1 MTTAKIAIALRLLL
15 AAVFLLSA
23 FSKLPEAG
31 LFEIAIVEQGL
42 AATRSQAAYPARL
55 VIAVE
60 LFLGVALLF
69 PYYLKRAILPL
80 AIAML
85 VAFTTLQVYQLTL
98 GEQTPDCG
106 CFGTLLPMSSAQSLV
121 KNILLLAISLWLFKM
136 TSAERRR
143 PAVPALFALGS
154 LLAVLLLAPVHR
166 NYEARF
172 AQYTQF
178 EHGGRVDLTS
188 GERFVAVFSADC
200 DHCRETARSLGEL
213 AALHTNFPQLHALIF
228 AESPAAVSAF
238 LQETHT
244 NYPYHL
250 ISEQELVALI
260 GDSAPRIY
268 WLQDGKIAA
277 YWDDDFG
284 RHLLAATQTRH
295 GGGRGRSAN

>member
-1 MTTAKIAIALRLLL
+1 MTVARIGITLRLLL
-15 AAVFLLSA
+15 AGVFLLSA
-23 FSKLPEAG
+23 LSKLPEAG
-31 LFEIAIVEQGL
+31 VFEIAIVEQGL

-55 VIAVE
+55 VIAFE
-60 LFLGVALLF
+60 LFLGAALLF

-80 AIAML
+80 VIAML
-85 VAFTTLQVYQLTL
+85 VAFTALQAYQLTL

-106 CFGTLLPMSSAQSLV
+106 CFGALLPMSSAQSLV
-121 KNILLLAISLWLFKM
+121 KNILLLAMSLWLFKI
-136 TSAERRR
+136 TPAERRR
-143 PAVPALFALGS
+143 PAVPALLAVGS
-154 LLAVLLLAPVHR
+154 LFAVLLLAPVRR
-166 NYEARF
+166 NDEAKF

-178 EHGGRVDLTS
+178 AHGGRVDLTS

-213 AALHTNFPQLHALIF
+213 AAQHANFPQLHALIF

-238 LQETHT
+238 LQETHS

-268 WLQDGKIAA
+268 WLRDGKIAA

-295 GGGRGRSAN
+295 SGGRGGSAN